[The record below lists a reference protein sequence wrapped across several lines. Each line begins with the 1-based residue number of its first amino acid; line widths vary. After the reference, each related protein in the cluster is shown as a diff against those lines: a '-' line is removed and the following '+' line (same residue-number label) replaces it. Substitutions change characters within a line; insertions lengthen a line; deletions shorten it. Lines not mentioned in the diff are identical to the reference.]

1 MKFNK
6 NAFLYI
12 SMGMMTI
19 ISLYYAYVSRNQP
32 NSLFTYLALALLFGA
47 GTYNFRK
54 KVYFTDED
62 PNKIEKKDRK
72 RKSKKRVSKEVV

>member
-47 GTYNFRK
+47 GTYQF
-54 KVYFTDED
+54 
-62 PNKIEKKDRK
+62 
-72 RKSKKRVSKEVV
+72 